1 MADPDRDVRVS
12 ERYRALGREQ
22 PPPELDAA
30 ILAASRRRHA
40 RWVVPVSIA
49 AVVVLAVGVT
59 LRVQIEERKDAEDI
73 ALSPRVMQAPASP
86 PAALE
91 SRAQAAPEA
100 AAPQLGARKREAPA
114 EASADRAE
122 PAGRASAGV
131 AAGKLSSAAADA
143 GAMAGAHRQAA
154 RRGQGARSRREPR
167 RVQAPLPRLP
177 DPRGDARARGAALGQ
192 SWRIG
197 GIIRPCDPCGSPR
210 RRRSSTR
217 SSRSSRAT
225 RCASTGST

>member
-1 MADPDRDVRVS
+1 MADPDRDARVS

-30 ILAASRRRHA
+30 ILAASRRRHS

-49 AVVVLAVGVT
+49 AVVMLAVGVT

-91 SRAQAAPEA
+91 SRAQAAPPA
-100 AAPQLGARKREAPA
+100 APAAAEAPQLGARKREAPA

-131 AAGKLSSAAADA
+131 AAGKLSAPPETPEQWLERIAKLRDA
-143 GAMAGAHRQAA
+143 GKAREADESLAEFRKRYPDYRLSEAM
-154 RRGQGARSRREPR
+154 
-167 RVQAPLPRLP
+167 
-177 DPRGDARARGAALGQ
+177 RARVA
-192 SWRIG
+192 
-197 GIIRPCDPCGSPR
+197 PR
-210 RRRSSTR
+210 
-217 SSRSSRAT
+217 
-225 RCASTGST
+225 

>member
-1 MADPDRDVRVS
+1 MADPERDVRVS

-22 PPPELDAA
+22 PPPELDVA

-73 ALSPRVMQAPASP
+73 ALSPRVMQAPA
-86 PAALE
+86 PADEVARQSRRDAASAPAGLE
-91 SRAQAAPEA
+91 SRAQAAREAAAPPAAPAAA

-114 EASADRAE
+114 DASADRAE

-131 AAGKLSSAAADA
+131 AVGKLSAPPETPEQWLERIAKLRDA
-143 GAMAGAHRQAA
+143 GKA
-154 RRGQGARSRREPR
+154 READESLAEFKRNY
-167 RVQAPLPRLP
+167 P
-177 DPRGDARARGAALGQ
+177 DYRISEALRARIA
-192 SWRIG
+192 
-197 GIIRPCDPCGSPR
+197 PR
-210 RRRSSTR
+210 
-217 SSRSSRAT
+217 
-225 RCASTGST
+225 

>member
-22 PPPELDAA
+22 PPPELDVA

-73 ALSPRVMQAPASP
+73 ALSPRVMQAPAPP
-86 PAALE
+86 PAGLE
-91 SRAQAAPEA
+91 SRAQAAREA
-100 AAPQLGARKREAPA
+100 AAPPAAPAAAASPQLGARKREAPA

-131 AAGKLSSAAADA
+131 AAGKLSAPPETPEQWLERIAKLRDA
-143 GAMAGAHRQAA
+143 GKA
-154 RRGQGARSRREPR
+154 READESLAEFKRRY
-167 RVQAPLPRLP
+167 P
-177 DPRGDARARGAALGQ
+177 DYRISEALRARIA
-192 SWRIG
+192 
-197 GIIRPCDPCGSPR
+197 PR
-210 RRRSSTR
+210 
-217 SSRSSRAT
+217 
-225 RCASTGST
+225 

>member
-1 MADPDRDVRVS
+1 MADPERDARVS

-30 ILAASRRRHA
+30 ILAASRRRHS

-59 LRVQIEERKDAEDI
+59 LRVQLEERKDAEDI

-100 AAPQLGARKREAPA
+100 AAPPAAPAAAAAPQLGARKREAPA

-131 AAGKLSSAAADA
+131 AVGKLSAPPETPEQWLERIAKLRDA
-143 GAMAGAHRQAA
+143 GKA
-154 RRGQGARSRREPR
+154 READESLAEFKRRY
-167 RVQAPLPRLP
+167 P
-177 DPRGDARARGAALGQ
+177 DYRISEALRARIA
-192 SWRIG
+192 
-197 GIIRPCDPCGSPR
+197 PR
-210 RRRSSTR
+210 
-217 SSRSSRAT
+217 
-225 RCASTGST
+225 

>member
-1 MADPDRDVRVS
+1 MADPERDVRVS

-22 PPPELDAA
+22 PPPALDAA

-73 ALSPRVMQAPASP
+73 ALSPQVFQAPA
-86 PAALE
+86 PADEVARQ
-91 SRAQAAPEA
+91 SKRDAATAP

-131 AAGKLSSAAADA
+131 AVGKLSAPPETPEQWLERIAKLRDA
-143 GAMAGAHRQAA
+143 GKA
-154 RRGQGARSRREPR
+154 READESLAEFKRRY
-167 RVQAPLPRLP
+167 P
-177 DPRGDARARGAALGQ
+177 DYRISEALRARIA
-192 SWRIG
+192 
-197 GIIRPCDPCGSPR
+197 PR
-210 RRRSSTR
+210 
-217 SSRSSRAT
+217 
-225 RCASTGST
+225 

>member
-1 MADPDRDVRVS
+1 MADPDRDARVS

-30 ILAASRRRHA
+30 ILAASRRRHS

-49 AVVVLAVGVT
+49 AVVMLAVGVT

-91 SRAQAAPEA
+91 SRAQAAPPA
-100 AAPQLGARKREAPA
+100 APAAGAAPQPGARKREAPA

-131 AAGKLSSAAADA
+131 AVGKISAPPQTPEQWLERIAKLRDAGKAREADESLAEFKRRYPDYRISAA
-143 GAMAGAHRQAA
+143 
-154 RRGQGARSRREPR
+154 
-167 RVQAPLPRLP
+167 L
-177 DPRGDARARGAALGQ
+177 RARIA
-192 SWRIG
+192 
-197 GIIRPCDPCGSPR
+197 PR
-210 RRRSSTR
+210 
-217 SSRSSRAT
+217 
-225 RCASTGST
+225 

>member
-1 MADPDRDVRVS
+1 MADPDRDARVS

-30 ILAASRRRHA
+30 ILAASRRRHS

-49 AVVVLAVGVT
+49 AVVMLAVGVT

-91 SRAQAAPEA
+91 SRAQAAPDA
-100 AAPQLGARKREAPA
+100 AAPPAAPAAGAAPQPGARKREAPA

-131 AAGKLSSAAADA
+131 AVGKISAPPQTPEQWLERIAKLRDAGKAREADESLA
-143 GAMAGAHRQAA
+143 EFK
-154 RRGQGARSRREPR
+154 RRH
-167 RVQAPLPRLP
+167 P
-177 DPRGDARARGAALGQ
+177 DYRISEALRARIA
-192 SWRIG
+192 
-197 GIIRPCDPCGSPR
+197 PR
-210 RRRSSTR
+210 
-217 SSRSSRAT
+217 
-225 RCASTGST
+225 

>member
-1 MADPDRDVRVS
+1 MADPERDARVS

-30 ILAASRRRHA
+30 ILAASRRRHS

-59 LRVQIEERKDAEDI
+59 LRVQIEERRDAEDI
-73 ALSPRVMQAPASP
+73 ALSPRVMQAPAP
-86 PAALE
+86 PAAP
-91 SRAQAAPEA
+91 AAA

-131 AAGKLSSAAADA
+131 AAGKLSAPPQTPEQWLERIAKLRDA
-143 GAMAGAHRQAA
+143 GKAREADESLAEFRKRHPDYRLSEAM
-154 RRGQGARSRREPR
+154 
-167 RVQAPLPRLP
+167 
-177 DPRGDARARGAALGQ
+177 RARVA
-192 SWRIG
+192 
-197 GIIRPCDPCGSPR
+197 PR
-210 RRRSSTR
+210 
-217 SSRSSRAT
+217 
-225 RCASTGST
+225 

>member
-1 MADPDRDVRVS
+1 MADPERDARVS

-49 AVVVLAVGVT
+49 AVVMLAVGVT

-86 PAALE
+86 PAA
-91 SRAQAAPEA
+91 
-100 AAPQLGARKREAPA
+100 PQLGARKREAPA

-131 AAGKLSSAAADA
+131 AVGKLSAPPETPEQWLERIAKLRDAGKAREADA
-143 GAMAGAHRQAA
+143 SLAEFK
-154 RRGQGARSRREPR
+154 RRY
-167 RVQAPLPRLP
+167 P
-177 DPRGDARARGAALGQ
+177 DYRISEALRARIA
-192 SWRIG
+192 
-197 GIIRPCDPCGSPR
+197 PR
-210 RRRSSTR
+210 
-217 SSRSSRAT
+217 
-225 RCASTGST
+225 

>member
-1 MADPDRDVRVS
+1 MADPERDVRVS

-22 PPPELDAA
+22 PPPELDVA
-30 ILAASRRRHA
+30 ILAASRRRHS

-91 SRAQAAPEA
+91 SRAQAAPPA
-100 AAPQLGARKREAPA
+100 APAAAEAPQLGARKREAPA

-131 AAGKLSSAAADA
+131 AAGKLSAPPETPEQWLERIAKLRDA
-143 GAMAGAHRQAA
+143 GKAREADESLAEFRKRYPDYRLSEAM
-154 RRGQGARSRREPR
+154 
-167 RVQAPLPRLP
+167 
-177 DPRGDARARGAALGQ
+177 RARVA
-192 SWRIG
+192 
-197 GIIRPCDPCGSPR
+197 PR
-210 RRRSSTR
+210 
-217 SSRSSRAT
+217 
-225 RCASTGST
+225 

>member
-1 MADPDRDVRVS
+1 MADPERDVRVS

-131 AAGKLSSAAADA
+131 AAGKLSAPPQTPEQWLERIAKLRDA
-143 GAMAGAHRQAA
+143 GKAREADESLAEFKRRYPDYRIPEAM
-154 RRGQGARSRREPR
+154 
-167 RVQAPLPRLP
+167 
-177 DPRGDARARGAALGQ
+177 RARVA
-192 SWRIG
+192 
-197 GIIRPCDPCGSPR
+197 PR
-210 RRRSSTR
+210 
-217 SSRSSRAT
+217 
-225 RCASTGST
+225 